1 MNFVYVLQCEESK
14 IYVGQTTNIVRRFEE
29 HKNGEGSSWTRKYK
43 ALSILEL
50 VTTSL
55 NDFREVALT
64 LQYMLKYGISNVR
77 GGPFSHIELNK
88 QDLKAISSMMRN
100 NAFPKQWFPMECDAD
115 LFEEET
121 PTKRIRT
128 TRCGLPWITSE
139 DIQLYDELVN
149 QQKTIEDC
157 AAIHERS
164 LGSIKARIFVLIGAS
179 TKEETYLKSLI

>member
-29 HKNGEGSSWTRKYK
+29 HKNGEGSAWTKKYK

-64 LQYMLKYGISNVR
+64 LQYMLKFGISNVR
-77 GGPFSHIELNK
+77 GGPFSHVDLNST
-88 QDLKAISSMMRN
+88 DLKAIVSMMKN
-100 NAFPKQWFPMECDAD
+100 NAFPKQWFPMDCDKH
-115 LFEEET
+115 LFEEE

-128 TRCGLPWITSE
+128 TRCGLPWSQTE
-139 DIQLYDELVN
+139 DLALYDRLVN
-149 QQKTIEDC
+149 QKLTIEDC
-157 AAIHERS
+157 GAAHERS
-164 LGSIKARIFVLIGAS
+164 MNSIKSRILVLIKAS
-179 TKEETYLKSLI
+179 TNDEAFLKSII